1 MTSTAFPQ
9 ITSTAS
15 ASVSG
20 SAPSSI
26 PSPFTRYATIGARCA
41 LGFVFF
47 ASGLAGLLNLVPP
60 PSTPMPEG
68 AMALGAAL
76 LKTGYMFPLIKGT
89 ETLAGALL
97 LANCFVPLALVLL
110 APVLVNIVAFHAFL
124 TPGEVGLP
132 IALLCVE
139 LFLAWRYRA
148 AYRPLLTRRAA
159 LA

>member
-1 MTSTAFPQ
+1 MTTTTFPQ
-9 ITSTAS
+9 ITSPASAS
-15 ASVSG
+15 ASVPG
-20 SAPSSI
+20 R
-26 PSPFTRYATIGARCA
+26 FTRYASIGARCA

-47 ASGLAGLLNLVPP
+47 ASGLAGLLNLLPP

-97 LANCFVPLALVLL
+97 LANCFVPLALVIL

-132 IALLCVE
+132 IALLCIE
-139 LFLAWRYRA
+139 LFLAWSYRA

-159 LA
+159 VS

>member
-1 MTSTAFPQ
+1 MTTATFPQ
-9 ITSTAS
+9 ITAAS
-15 ASVSG
+15 ASVPGRFS
-20 SAPSSI
+20 
-26 PSPFTRYATIGARCA
+26 RYATTGARCA

-47 ASGLAGLLNLVPP
+47 ASGLAGLLNLLPP

-139 LFLAWRYRA
+139 LFLAWRYRV
-148 AYRPLLTRRAA
+148 AYRPLLARRATVS
-159 LA
+159 

>member
-1 MTSTAFPQ
+1 MTTTTFPQ
-9 ITSTAS
+9 IPSTAS
-15 ASVSG
+15 ATVPG
-20 SAPSSI
+20 R
-26 PSPFTRYATIGARCA
+26 FTRYASIGARCA

-47 ASGLAGLLNLVPP
+47 ASGLAGLLNLLPP

-89 ETLAGALL
+89 ETVAGALL

-132 IALLCVE
+132 LALLCTE
-139 LFLAWRYRA
+139 LFLAWSYRA
-148 AYRPLLTRRAA
+148 AYRPLLTRRATVS
-159 LA
+159 

>member
-1 MTSTAFPQ
+1 MTSTTFPQ
-9 ITSTAS
+9 LTSSAS
-15 ASVSG
+15 ASVPG
-20 SAPSSI
+20 R
-26 PSPFTRYATIGARCA
+26 FTRYASVGARCA

-47 ASGLAGLLNLVPP
+47 ASGLAGLLNLLPP

-76 LKTGYMFPLIKGT
+76 MKTGYMFPLIKGT

-97 LANCFVPLALVLL
+97 LANCFVPLALVIL

-124 TPGEVGLP
+124 TPGEVALP
-132 IALLCVE
+132 IALLCIE

-148 AYRPLLTRRAA
+148 AYRPLLTRRATVS
-159 LA
+159 

>member
-1 MTSTAFPQ
+1 MTSTTFAE
-9 ITSTAS
+9 IASTPSVS
-15 ASVSG
+15 ASGRV
-20 SAPSSI
+20 
-26 PSPFTRYATIGARCA
+26 TRYASIGARCA

-47 ASGLAGLLNLVPP
+47 ASGLAGLLNVLPP

-68 AMALGAAL
+68 AMALGVAL
-76 LKTGYMFPLIKGT
+76 MKTGYMFPLIKGT
-89 ETLAGALL
+89 ETVAGALL

-132 IALLCVE
+132 IGLLCVE

-159 LA
+159 LS

>member
-1 MTSTAFPQ
+1 MTSTTFPE
-9 ITSTAS
+9 ITSASS
-15 ASVSG
+15 ASVPG
-20 SAPSSI
+20 RI
-26 PSPFTRYATIGARCA
+26 TRHASVAARCA

-68 AMALGAAL
+68 ALALGAAL

-89 ETLAGALL
+89 ETVAGALL
-97 LANCFVPLALVLL
+97 LANCFVPLALVIL
-110 APVLVNIVAFHAFL
+110 APLLVNILAFHAFL

-132 IALLCVE
+132 IVLLCLE

-148 AYRPLLTRRAA
+148 AYLPLLTRRASIR
-159 LA
+159 